1 MVEGLNALAEL
12 ADWVLPGIGEGE
24 ILTGYT
30 KPEDIARFYLERGAR
45 GVIIKLGA
53 RGAYFRTADD
63 AGVVAA
69 QPVAKVVDT
78 VGAGDGFAVGVV
90 SALLEGRPLPEAVA
104 RGNRIGAL
112 AIQVIGITYSLAY
125 LDRANFGFAS
135 AAGINQDLG
144 ISKGLASL
152 IGALFFLGYFFFQ
165 IPGAIYAERR
175 SVKKLVFWSLILWGG
190 CASLTG
196 IVSNIPSLMVIRFLL
211 GVVEAAVMPA
221 MLIFISNWFTK
232 RERSRANTFLILGNP
247 VTVLWMS
254 VVSGYLVHSFGWRHM
269 FIAEGAPAIIRA
281 VCWWFIVQD
290 KPAEVSWLT
299 QQQKD
304 DLAETLRAEQAA
316 IKPVRNYGEAFRSPA
331 VIKLCAQYFCWSI
344 GVYGF
349 VLWLPSILKNGST
362 LGMVETGWLSALPYL
377 AATIA
382 MLAASWASDKLN
394 RRKVFV
400 WPCLLIGAAAFA
412 ASYAVGSTHFWISYA
427 LLVVA
432 GAAMYA
438 PYGPFFAIVPELLP
452 KNVAGGAM
460 ALINSMGA
468 LGSFVGSYVV
478 GYLNGAT
485 GSPAASYSFM
495 SVALVAAVIL
505 TLAVK
510 PQPPASAK
518 LVANP
523 LQGK

>member
-1 MVEGLNALAEL
+1 MPATLALRR
-12 ADWVLPGIGEGE
+12 WWTIMPIV
-24 ILTGYT
+24 
-30 KPEDIARFYLERGAR
+30 F
-45 GVIIKLGA
+45 
-53 RGAYFRTADD
+53 
-63 AGVVAA
+63 
-69 QPVAKVVDT
+69 
-78 VGAGDGFAVGVV
+78 
-90 SALLEGRPLPEAVA
+90 
-104 RGNRIGAL
+104 
-112 AIQVIGITYSLAY
+112 ITYSLAY
-125 LDRANFGFAS
+125 LDRANYGFAA

-144 ISKGLASL
+144 ISKGLSSL

-175 SVKKLVFWSLILWGG
+175 SVKKLVFWSLILWGA
-190 CASLTG
+190 CAALTG
-196 IVSNIPSLMVIRFLL
+196 IVSDIPSLMAIRFLL

-232 RERSRANTFLILGNP
+232 GERSRANTFLILGNP

-254 VVSGYLVHSFGWRHM
+254 VVSGYLVHEFGWRHM
-269 FIAEGAPAIIRA
+269 FIAEGVPAILWA
-281 VCWWFIVQD
+281 VCWWLLVQD
-290 KPAEVSWLT
+290 KPAQARWLT
-299 QQQKD
+299 DQEKR
-304 DLAETLRAEQAA
+304 DLAAALAAEQAA
-316 IKPVRNYGEAFRSPA
+316 IKPMRNYGEAFRSPA
-331 VIKLCAQYFCWSI
+331 VIKLCAQYFFWSI

-349 VLWLPSILKNGST
+349 VLWLPSIVKNGSS

-382 MLAASWASDKLN
+382 MLFASWASDKVGS
-394 RRKVFV
+394 RKAFV
-400 WPCLLIGAAAFA
+400 WPFLLIGAAAFA
-412 ASYAVGSTHFWISYA
+412 ASFALGSTHFWISYA

-452 KNVAGGAM
+452 RNVAGGAM

-468 LGSFVGSYVV
+468 LGSFFGSYFV

-485 GSPAASYSFM
+485 GSPVASYAFM
-495 SVALVAAVIL
+495 SAALIAAVVL

-510 PQPPASAK
+510 PQPDATAPLAH
-518 LVANP
+518 P

>member
-1 MVEGLNALAEL
+1 MTTTLAPRR
-12 ADWVLPGIGEGE
+12 WW
-24 ILTGYT
+24 
-30 KPEDIARFYLERGAR
+30 
-45 GVIIKLGA
+45 
-53 RGAYFRTADD
+53 
-63 AGVVAA
+63 
-69 QPVAKVVDT
+69 
-78 VGAGDGFAVGVV
+78 
-90 SALLEGRPLPEAVA
+90 
-104 RGNRIGAL
+104 
-112 AIQVIGITYSLAY
+112 AIMPIVFITYSLAY

-144 ISKGLASL
+144 IGKGLASL

-175 SVKKLVFWSLILWGG
+175 SVKKLVFVSLILWGA
-190 CASLTG
+190 CAALTG
-196 IVSNIPSLMVIRFLL
+196 VVSNIPSLMAIRFVL
-211 GVVEAAVMPA
+211 GVVEAAVLPA
-221 MLIFISNWFTK
+221 MLIFLSNWFTK
-232 RERSRANTFLILGNP
+232 SERSRANTFLILGNP

-254 VVSGYLVHSFGWRHM
+254 IVSGYLVHAFGWRNM
-269 FIAEGAPAIIRA
+269 FIAEGVPAVFWA
-281 VCWWFIVQD
+281 VCWWFIVKD
-290 KPAEVSWLT
+290 KPEQAPWLSDSE
-299 QQQKD
+299 KRALD
-304 DLAETLRAEQAA
+304 AVLAAEQAA
-316 IKPVRNYGEAFRSPA
+316 IKPVRNYREAFKSPA
-331 VIKLCAQYFCWSI
+331 VVKLCAQYFCWSI

-382 MLAASWASDKLN
+382 MLAASWASDKLDA
-394 RRKVFV
+394 RKAFV
-400 WPCLLIGAAAFA
+400 WPFLLVGAAAFA
-412 ASYAVGSTHFWISYA
+412 GSCALGSTHFWTSYA
-427 LLVVA
+427 LLVIA

-485 GSPAASYSFM
+485 GSPAASYAFM
-495 SVALVAAVIL
+495 SAALVVAVIL

-510 PQPPASAK
+510 AQAAPSHAFAAH
-518 LVANP
+518 LH
-523 LQGK
+523 GK